1 MFLEVLHFRK
11 PHVYG
16 VHIYIYT
23 LYVYNVHMINERI
36 RWHHERAWKIVHW
49 FCIYHPCGDNITM
62 IYNDHMHAN
71 RVYNLFSNVFG
82 ADEVRATEW
91 IFYANLRRNSAGPYQ
106 CWTLW
111 GSENSQPFNKDTLL
125 AASAEFG
132 ALVVILPYYDTLR
145 SVPPWCENNYAA
157 LNQWPWN
164 RCDPCLI
171 RSTAIIQTGCLFNN
185 HAYEM
190 LSFASHTQ
198 AMVWSCGVARH
209 TGKRNGVGLMHWQV
223 MDRACL

>member
-16 VHIYIYT
+16 VHIYIHT

-91 IFYANLRRNSAGPYQ
+91 IFLCQPQTEFCRAISVLNSVRIREQSALQQRHVARGVGRIRCLGCHFTILRYF
-106 CWTLW
+106 T
-111 GSENSQPFNKDTLL
+111 
-125 AASAEFG
+125 
-132 ALVVILPYYDTLR
+132 
-145 SVPPWCENNYAA
+145 
-157 LNQWPWN
+157 
-164 RCDPCLI
+164 I
-171 RSTAIIQTGCLFNN
+171 RSALMWKQLCCL
-185 HAYEM
+185 ESM
-190 LSFASHTQ
+190 
-198 AMVWSCGVARH
+198 AMKQMWS
-209 TGKRNGVGLMHWQV
+209 MS
-223 MDRACL
+223 DS